1 MKIYT
6 GVGSRSAPEHILK
19 TMRELGECLARKGWV
34 LRSGAAEGSDTAFEE
49 GCDAGS
55 GSKKIYI
62 PWNGFNDR
70 WSDGASVLTLEQ
82 GDRDK
87 ALDIIKEVHPAFD
100 KLSLGAKKL
109 HARNAYQVLG
119 IYLDTPSKFLIC
131 YAQVDAQGV
140 PKGGTRTS
148 WVLAQMFD
156 IPCFNLGNDR
166 DYERVT
172 KLLEG
177 SNEDL

>member
-1 MKIYT
+1 MT
-6 GVGSRSAPEHILK
+6 LGVEVR
-19 TMRELGECLARKGWV
+19 R
-34 LRSGAAEGSDTAFEE
+34 
-49 GCDAGS
+49 
-55 GSKKIYI
+55 YI

-70 WSDGASVLTLEQ
+70 LSDGVSVLTLEQ

-140 PKGGTRTS
+140 PKGGTRTA
-148 WVLAQMFD
+148 WVLAQMLD

-177 SNEDL
+177 